1 MQTKKQTIQQV
12 LWILKSGIQQNY
24 FSAAGAPIHPLFCTC
39 TVLYCICTIL
49 SYICTILYCTCTM
62 SCRPGRS
69 RTWDGSRL
77 RTSRR
82 RGPPAAAPAGSG
94 TLQHNIHY
102 VFCFHS
108 LQTLGFELIQYM
120 KSLILNRAIFL
131 FVVCVRYLP
140 LQNTALQNDGDNR
153 PHFSI
158 DPNLARR
165 KGKRPRTAPRLEAAD
180 GLNPPI
186 IINTRESWNPRQCVP

>member
-12 LWILKSGIQQNY
+12 LWILKSGIQQNH
-24 FSAAGAPIHPLFCTC
+24 FSASGAPIHPLFCTC
-39 TVLYCICTIL
+39 TILYCTLLYCTV
-49 SYICTILYCTCTM
+49 LYCTCTM

-77 RTSRR
+77 RTSHR

-94 TLQHNIHY
+94 TLQHNIHFIN
-102 VFCFHS
+102 VPANIGLWAPNIWRSH
-108 LQTLGFELIQYM
+108 L
-120 KSLILNRAIFL
+120 LNRTRLWFD
-131 FVVCVRYLP
+131 VCVRYLP